1 MSGASSSLNYVVTAH
16 PPTAITACATGTSL
30 NLLFNEFI
38 KKNSILGNF
47 TSPTDLNLIL
57 AKVNHIEVLS
67 VTPEGLRPIKQ
78 FTINGR
84 VEVMKFFRPQGLD
97 KDRLFIVT
105 AKNNAMI
112 LEADDSGNTLEII
125 TKARGDV
132 GDRIGQNAQTGT
144 RAIIDPEARVIGLR
158 IYDSLFKVNCL
169 LLYPIGAKTNFL
181 SRNSIEFDV

>member
-1 MSGASSSLNYVVTAH
+1 MLS
-16 PPTAITACATGTSL
+16 TSNETQAL
-30 NLLFNEFI
+30 ALSKFYNFMKIKLPILF
-38 KKNSILGNF
+38 LGNF

-84 VEVMKFFRPQGLD
+84 VEVMKFFRPQGLN

-144 RAIIDPEARVIGLR
+144 RAIIGKPR
-158 IYDSLFKVNCL
+158 
-169 LLYPIGAKTNFL
+169 KTT
-181 SRNSIEFDV
+181 

>member
-1 MSGASSSLNYVVTAH
+1 M
-16 PPTAITACATGTSL
+16 
-30 NLLFNEFI
+30 
-38 KKNSILGNF
+38 
-47 TSPTDLNLIL
+47 IL

-84 VEVMKFFRPQGLD
+84 VEVMKFFRPQGLN

-144 RAIIDPEARVIGLR
+144 RAIIGNVQFSYFFPATFL
-158 IYDSLFKVNCL
+158 KVFAELVFLAN
-169 LLYPIGAKTNFL
+169 IRGAVQRYSK
-181 SRNSIEFDV
+181 RDQK